1 MGIVAILGGP
11 TASGKTALALRW
23 AKAKN
28 LEIISADSRQ
38 NYRGFCIGTGAPTEK
53 ETAHIPHHLT
63 GFLDP
68 QENFSPKSF
77 RTAVVEILATHP
89 ETNFLLVGGTGLYI
103 KELLYGGTSRGETP
117 PEIRTQAEKE
127 ISVKGLSAVYA
138 ELLAKDPE
146 GMDRVDARDKH
157 RIQMRLE
164 NQILTGRPFRD
175 FAFSKTID
183 ARFENVPVFW
193 LDPTRETLHANI
205 ADRIRNMAAQGWLD
219 EVRSLLERHDP
230 STAPA
235 FNALG
240 YRELAEV
247 ARGKA
252 SLSGTWEDIAQR
264 TRQYAK
270 RQTTFFRHQ
279 IPGARSASP
288 EALET
293 ALQQADWDVQRL
305 VQKGFG
311 EVCD

>member
-1 MGIVAILGGP
+1 MP
-11 TASGKTALALRW
+11 S
-23 AKAKN
+23 
-28 LEIISADSRQ
+28 
-38 NYRGFCIGTGAPTEK
+38 GFCIGTGAPTEM
-53 ETAHIPHHLT
+53 EAAQVPHHLV

-68 QENFSPKSF
+68 NENFPPKSF
-77 RTAVVEILATHP
+77 RAAVVEIMSAQP
-89 ETNFLLVGGTGLYI
+89 EKNFLLVGGTGLYI
-103 KELLYGGTSRGETP
+103 KELLYGGISRGETP
-117 PEIRTQAEKE
+117 PEIRTQAAKE

-164 NQILTGRPFRD
+164 NRLLTGRPFRD
-175 FAFSKTID
+175 FGFSQSID
-183 ARFENVPVFW
+183 ARFENVPVYW
-193 LDPTRETLHANI
+193 LDPPRETLHANI
-205 ADRIRNMAAQGWLD
+205 AGRIRNMAAQGWLD
-219 EVRSLLERHDP
+219 EVRSLLKRHVP
-230 STAPA
+230 SSTPA

-247 ARGKA
+247 ELGKA
-252 SLSGTWEDIAQR
+252 SLAGVWEDIAQR

-293 ALQQADWDVQRL
+293 ALKQAEWNVQHL

-311 EVCD
+311 AVCD